1 VDDHSTHRHS
11 RSQHDGDERPED
23 AGAQRAPEDASLGCG
38 TSPRHPFGFADEPC
52 DDWEPDQQD
61 EASESEAGSPPAER
75 ADEGVPDGRMHD
87 GADARAGEDDGKREA
102 ASIVEPGRDDSRV
115 DDRRIPRHGK
125 TDHQK
130 HRVKVPEIR
139 REQGE

>member
-1 VDDHSTHRHS
+1 MSVQKMRERSARPRTPPSGVAPVRDTRSGS
-11 RSQHDGDERPED
+11 RTNRVTIG
-23 AGAQRAPEDASLGCG
+23 
-38 TSPRHPFGFADEPC
+38 SPTNKN
-52 DDWEPDQQD
+52 